1 MRGLMH
7 RKETVVFR
15 IINTGVLSQNK
26 FWGETARMRED
37 ISATCTLLEVGGHRL
52 LVDPSPHQEE
62 LETLLYNRA
71 GLRPEAIDMVYV
83 THWHGDHMFGLRLF
97 EHAIWLMAEA
107 GLAEWREKAAENPQL
122 YGRFVAAE
130 GALPEGVE
138 IFPAPGH
145 TLALAALKMPT
156 PFGDLIIAGDAVM
169 NREYF
174 GAAEGYH
181 NSVDFDL
188 AAESIRRIKAA
199 AALVIPGHDNV
210 ILNIR

>member
-1 MRGLMH
+1 MDP
-7 RKETVVFR
+7 KEADVFR

-37 ISATCTLLEVGGHRL
+37 ISATCTLLAVGGHRL
-52 LVDPSPHQEE
+52 LVDPSPQREE
-62 LETLLYNRA
+62 LARLLYNRA

-97 EHAIWLMAEA
+97 EHATWLMAEA
-107 GLAEWREKAAENPQL
+107 GLAEWQEKAADYHQL
-122 YGRFVAAE
+122 HACFVAAE
-130 GALPEGVE
+130 EALPEGVE
-138 IFPAPGH
+138 LFPAPGH

-156 PFGDLIIAGDAVM
+156 PFGDLIVAGDAVM

-174 GAAEGYH
+174 AAELGYH

-188 AAESIRRIKAA
+188 AAESIRRIKAT

-210 ILNIR
+210 ILNMR